1 MVLADDER
9 VTFCIHFQAQTVPS
23 PSAENE
29 NQLTTTPAVD
39 QPVQVPLA
47 AASAVPPS
55 AVSPPPST
63 AERLVPPRRKPGPK
77 SKRPRLSPEPTPDPE
92 PDPQDNAP
100 EHIQAGHDLET
111 EMSFTEHPFSS
122 ESEAS
127 DCDEPKAD
135 DVDPSRS
142 TDVEGRPIFYVAIFS
157 LHSSPFLG
165 VNS

>member
-1 MVLADDER
+1 MALADDER

-23 PSAENE
+23 QSAENE

-47 AASAVPPS
+47 

-92 PDPQDNAP
+92 PDPHDNAP
-100 EHIQAGHDLET
+100 EHTQAGYGLET
-111 EMSFTEHPFSS
+111 EMSFTENHPSFSS

-142 TDVEGRPIFYVAIFS
+142 TDVEGRPIFLWRHIFS
-157 LHSSPFLG
+157 PFTYFILE
-165 VNS
+165 NYQALLW